1 MIKADLICTIVRAR
15 PIRGFCLHDFP
26 AGRNG
31 FEAPKKRCCNTSE
44 ARVKQTDMEP
54 SVQTLV
60 QQTFSLGPYKQT
72 RALGKAAQFT
82 WKFGAFVF
90 VLGLAFLL
98 FPEKLGGI
106 TETGSSAPGQRF
118 AQQNS
123 GIVIMVV
130 GYFYFIAGRNNAE
143 WFFAGSILDRM
154 VASTIVFFLFV
165 TGSATLAQVAGQIAL
180 DVGSAIYTYKLYQ
193 EDLADKQL

>member
-1 MIKADLICTIVRAR
+1 
-15 PIRGFCLHDFP
+15 
-26 AGRNG
+26 
-31 FEAPKKRCCNTSE
+31 
-44 ARVKQTDMEP
+44 
-54 SVQTLV
+54 
-60 QQTFSLGPYKQT
+60 
-72 RALGKAAQFT
+72 
-82 WKFGAFVF
+82 
-90 VLGLAFLL
+90 L

-106 TETGSSAPGQRF
+106 TETGASAPGQRF

-165 TGSATLAQVAGQIAL
+165 SGSATLTQVAGQIAL

-193 EDLADKQL
+193 EDLADKQLQRTK

>member
-1 MIKADLICTIVRAR
+1 
-15 PIRGFCLHDFP
+15 
-26 AGRNG
+26 
-31 FEAPKKRCCNTSE
+31 
-44 ARVKQTDMEP
+44 MEP

-90 VLGLAFLL
+90 VLGLAMLL

-106 TETGSSAPGQRF
+106 PETGASTPGQRF
-118 AQQNS
+118 PQQNS

-130 GYFYFIAGRNNAE
+130 GYFYFAAGRNNAE
-143 WFFAGSILDRM
+143 WFFAGSILDRV
-154 VASTIVFFLFV
+154 VASMLVSFLFV
-165 TGSATLAQVAGQIAL
+165 TGSATLAQVAGQIAV
-180 DVGSAIYTYKLYQ
+180 DVGSAMYTYKLYQ
-193 EDLADKQL
+193 EDLADKQLQHRK

>member
-1 MIKADLICTIVRAR
+1 LILQH
-15 PIRGFCLHDFP
+15 F
-26 AGRNG
+26 RNSL
-31 FEAPKKRCCNTSE
+31 A
-44 ARVKQTDMEP
+44 
-54 SVQTLV
+54 L
-60 QQTFSLGPYKQT
+60 QQH
-72 RALGKAAQFT
+72 AHA
-82 WKFGAFVF
+82 
-90 VLGLAFLL
+90 GLAFLL

-106 TETGSSAPGQRF
+106 TETGASAPGQRF

-165 TGSATLAQVAGQIAL
+165 TGSATLTQVAGQIAL

-193 EDLADKQL
+193 EDLADKQLQHRK